1 MNYLLLAAGAALG
14 GVARYA
20 FVALAGRWLDAGFPW
35 PILWINASG
44 SVLIGLLAALGL
56 APGWRLFAMAGFCGG
71 FTTFSTFGLETLEL
85 LREGQ
90 TLKAAANAFGSV
102 VFSVG
107 GAAAGFAAGSWMR
120 R

>member
-1 MNYLLLAAGAALG
+1 MSYLLVAAGAALG

-20 FVALAGRWLDAGFPW
+20 FVALAGRWMDAGFPW

-44 SVLIGLLAALGL
+44 SVLIGLLAALGV

-85 LREGQ
+85 LRAGHVG
-90 TLKAAANAFGSV
+90 KAAANAAASIV
-102 VFSVG
+102 LSVG